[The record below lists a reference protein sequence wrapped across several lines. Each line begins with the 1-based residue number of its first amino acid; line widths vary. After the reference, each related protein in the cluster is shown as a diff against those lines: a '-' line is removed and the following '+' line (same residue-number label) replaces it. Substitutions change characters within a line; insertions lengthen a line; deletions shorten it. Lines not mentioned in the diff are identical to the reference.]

1 MTQHIGVWNCS
12 SISQNVA
19 GEKPARQGANV
30 QMCGSFPKQYFNV
43 NNCTEVRGLAL
54 MCGP

>member
-30 QMCGSFPKQYFNV
+30 QMCGSFPKRYFNV